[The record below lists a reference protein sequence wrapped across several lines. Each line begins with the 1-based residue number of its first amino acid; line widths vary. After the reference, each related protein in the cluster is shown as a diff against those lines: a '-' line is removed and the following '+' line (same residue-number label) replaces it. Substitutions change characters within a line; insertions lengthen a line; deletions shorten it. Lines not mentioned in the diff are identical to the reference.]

1 MVMVAAK
8 SLPAGHFIKAEDLA
22 WQSWPDQN
30 TPPAYMVQG
39 AVAPDVIVGSV
50 VRNGI
55 AQGEPI
61 TDVRIVKK
69 GDRGFLAAVL
79 APGFRA
85 ITVQLQA
92 NAGLSGLVI
101 PGDRVD
107 LILTMTLPAA
117 GKDAV
122 ERRVSET
129 ALQDIRVIAVDQRL
143 DDQATDAPTAKTTTL
158 EVTPKQAE
166 IVTLLTDMGKLSMTL
181 RSVGSAENDA
191 LAHEPSITWDNEAT
205 DLPFLKHRQTA
216 ATGNPGGNDAVS
228 VMRGTAKSVVDF
240 PTGIARDVDVGKGV
254 ILRLDRPAGNVFVA
268 DPNVADVQIKSPTVI
283 YLLGKAAGTTT
294 LFALDKQD
302 QVLLNSP
309 VEVHSDNL
317 GLQRAL
323 QQLIPGTDVRARSVN
338 DSIVL
343 EGTVKSAAEG
353 DDIRKI
359 AARYVPNDKQLVN
372 EMQLAAPN
380 QINLHVRIAEVSR
393 NVVKQFGIDWFTA
406 ANTGAAAFGLVTG
419 GTAVAAASTN
429 VTKIAPFLP
438 GFNSGSTAPQFF
450 NTQGSALIG
459 SGSPGNLFGGVKVG
473 SKSVDALV
481 TALEDEGLVTMLAE
495 PNLTAVSGQKAS
507 FLAGG
512 EFPVPVPQSG
522 TGGGAVV
529 TIDYKQFGVSLSFLA
544 TVLSGNRISLHVAPE
559 VSHIDP

>member
-1 MVMVAAK
+1 MILRFGK
-8 SLPAGHFIKAEDLA
+8 TLIH
-22 WQSWPDQN
+22 
-30 TPPAYMVQG
+30 
-39 AVAPDVIVGSV
+39 
-50 VRNGI
+50 GI
-55 AQGEPI
+55 AL
-61 TDVRIVKK
+61 TAALT
-69 GDRGFLAAVL
+69 LAL
-79 APGFRA
+79 APAR
-85 ITVQLQA
+85 L
-92 NAGLSGLVI
+92 
-101 PGDRVD
+101 
-107 LILTMTLPAA
+107 MAA
-117 GKDAV
+117 T
-122 ERRVSET
+122 S
-129 ALQDIRVIAVDQRL
+129 VIA
-143 DDQATDAPTAKTTTL
+143 
-158 EVTPKQAE
+158 
-166 IVTLLTDMGKLSMTL
+166 
-181 RSVGSAENDA
+181 
-191 LAHEPSITWDNEAT
+191 
-205 DLPFLKHRQTA
+205 
-216 ATGNPGGNDAVS
+216 
-228 VMRGTAKSVVDF
+228 
-240 PTGIARDVDVGKGV
+240 PTGVLLDVDVGKGV

-268 DPNVADVQIKSPTVI
+268 DPTIADVQIKSPTVI

-393 NVVKQFGIDWFTA
+393 NVVKQFGIDWFNA
-406 ANTGAAAFGLVTG
+406 ANTGVAAFGLVTG
-419 GTAVAAASTN
+419 GTAIAAASTN
-429 VTKIAPFLP
+429 LTKIAPTLP
-438 GFNSGSTAPQFF
+438 GSTTTFF
-450 NTQGSALIG
+450 NTQGSALLG
-459 SGSPGNLFGGVKVG
+459 SGAPSNIYGGVKVG
-473 SKSVDALV
+473 SKSINALV
-481 TALEDEGLVTMLAE
+481 TALEDEGLITMLAE

-529 TIDYKQFGVSLSFLA
+529 TIDYKQFGVSLSFIA
-544 TVLSGNRISLHVAPE
+544 TVLGGNRISLHVEPE
-559 VSHIDP
+559 VSQIDTTTAIQVAGVNVPGVSTRRAETTVELASGQTFAIGGLMSNNVTQQMNKFPWLGDIPILGQLFRSEAFQRNESELVILVTPYIVRPVSEQMAMPTDGLMAPTDSDMILHNMMSGASKTPPAQFPSAPPANPAAGPAAMVTPDGRKAGAPLGQVGFELD

>member
-1 MVMVAAK
+1 MILRFGKTLV
-8 SLPAGHFIKAEDLA
+8 H
-22 WQSWPDQN
+22 
-30 TPPAYMVQG
+30 
-39 AVAPDVIVGSV
+39 
-50 VRNGI
+50 GI
-55 AQGEPI
+55 A
-61 TDVRIVKK
+61 
-69 GDRGFLAAVL
+69 LAAALTLAL
-79 APGFRA
+79 APAR
-85 ITVQLQA
+85 L
-92 NAGLSGLVI
+92 
-101 PGDRVD
+101 
-107 LILTMTLPAA
+107 MAA
-117 GKDAV
+117 T
-122 ERRVSET
+122 S
-129 ALQDIRVIAVDQRL
+129 VIA
-143 DDQATDAPTAKTTTL
+143 
-158 EVTPKQAE
+158 
-166 IVTLLTDMGKLSMTL
+166 
-181 RSVGSAENDA
+181 
-191 LAHEPSITWDNEAT
+191 
-205 DLPFLKHRQTA
+205 
-216 ATGNPGGNDAVS
+216 
-228 VMRGTAKSVVDF
+228 
-240 PTGIARDVDVGKGV
+240 PTGMLLDVDVGKGV

-406 ANTGAAAFGLVTG
+406 ANTGAAAFGLVPAA
-419 GTAVAAASTN
+419 TAVAAASTN

-529 TIDYKQFGVSLSFLA
+529 TIDYKQFGVSLSFIA
-544 TVLSGNRISLHVAPE
+544 TMLSGNRISLHVEPE
-559 VSHIDP
+559 VSQIDTSTAIQVAGVNVPGVSTRRAETTVELASGQTFAIGGLMSNNVTQQMNKFPWLGDIPILGQLFRSEAFQRNESELVILVTPYVVRPVSEQMAMPTDGLMAPTDSDMILRSMMNGASKNPPTRSPSTPPVNPAAGPAAMVTPDGRKAGAPLGQVGFELD

>member
-1 MVMVAAK
+1 MFASFPPRRLMLLATAMALSLVTALVIRAWVDNARRAAAAPVVQAETVAPLKMVMVAAK

-39 AVAPDVIVGSV
+39 AVAPDMIVGSV

-61 TDVRIVKK
+61 TDIRIVKK

-85 ITVQLQA
+85 ITVQLQP

-143 DDQATDAPTAKTTTL
+143 DDQSTDAPTAKTTTL

-240 PTGIARDVDVGKGV
+240 STGIARETGDG
-254 ILRLDRPAGNVFVA
+254 PAPA
-268 DPNVADVQIKSPTVI
+268 PAASPI
-283 YLLGKAAGTTT
+283 APLGGAA
-294 LFALDKQD
+294 
-302 QVLLNSP
+302 
-309 VEVHSDNL
+309 
-317 GLQRAL
+317 
-323 QQLIPGTDVRARSVN
+323 
-338 DSIVL
+338 
-343 EGTVKSAAEG
+343 SA
-353 DDIRKI
+353 I
-359 AARYVPNDKQLVN
+359 QS
-372 EMQLAAPN
+372 AAPN
-380 QINLHVRIAEVSR
+380 P
-393 NVVKQFGIDWFTA
+393 KK
-406 ANTGAAAFGLVTG
+406 G
-419 GTAVAAASTN
+419 G
-429 VTKIAPFLP
+429 
-438 GFNSGSTAPQFF
+438 
-450 NTQGSALIG
+450 
-459 SGSPGNLFGGVKVG
+459 
-473 SKSVDALV
+473 
-481 TALEDEGLVTMLAE
+481 
-495 PNLTAVSGQKAS
+495 
-507 FLAGG
+507 
-512 EFPVPVPQSG
+512 
-522 TGGGAVV
+522 
-529 TIDYKQFGVSLSFLA
+529 YK
-544 TVLSGNRISLHVAPE
+544 
-559 VSHIDP
+559 